1 MEKKIMQNTAM
12 DLLNKLI
19 AKNPQKVK
27 EIVDVNSNIDI
38 EGPTYEEY
46 LSSLHE
52 HSILNACSIE
62 TEIEVDYMRTQ
73 PDYIN
78 PLTYEVKETAP
89 PLERL
94 RKRKKDSV
102 NFPESFFLYNIAI
115 C

>member
-1 MEKKIMQNTAM
+1 MQNTAM

-19 AKNPQKVK
+19 AKNPKKVQ
-27 EIVDVNSNIDI
+27 EIIDVNSNIDI
-38 EGPTYEEY
+38 DGPTYEEY

-52 HSILNACSIE
+52 HSILDTCSVE
-62 TEIEVDYMRTQ
+62 TEVEVDYMRTQ

-78 PLTYEVKETAP
+78 TSLTFGVKEAP
-89 PLERL
+89 PIESL

-102 NFPESFFLYNIAI
+102 NFPESFFLYNIAT